1 MMSKSKVEFL
11 EKSNQ
16 GYLIQENFISDR
28 ECADILAIIDEYRK
42 QFSVT
47 RIYRETKPI
56 PLSYSVIDGL
66 AVEAN
71 LPKIQSLYERVN
83 QFINQS
89 TNQPLFPLDSL
100 QVGCNVNITE
110 KGGTY
115 RWHYDRNA
123 VTALLYLNEVEG
135 GEIEFYPNYR
145 VTLPSGKF
153 SQIQSWIDR
162 LQQSA
167 LIRSWLGHPVVVKPK
182 PGLLLVMCGDKC
194 LHSVRPVLG
203 GGDRINIVMAYDV
216 TNASYAVEDQ
226 LNSYLYSSETVS
238 ASDPNYSP
246 SRDTLKD

>member
-1 MMSKSKVEFL
+1 MGDLQTEEYL
-11 EKSNQ
+11 LIEK
-16 GYLIQENFISDR
+16 FIS
-28 ECADILAIIDEYRK
+28 EQKCESLLQDIYKYKERFGAKKISRNI
-42 QFSVT
+42 
-47 RIYRETKPI
+47 KPI

-66 AVEAN
+66 AVQSH
-71 LPKIQSLYERVN
+71 LPQVQSLYERVN
-83 QFINQS
+83 EFINQS
-89 TNQPLFPLDSL
+89 TNQPLFPLASV

-153 SQIQSWIDR
+153 SPLQSWIDR
-162 LQQSA
+162 VQQSPF
-167 LIRSWLGHPVVVKPK
+167 IRYGFGQKVVVKPK

-216 TNASYAVEDQ
+216 TNASYVVENQ

>member
-1 MMSKSKVEFL
+1 MMSNAKTA
-11 EKSNQ
+11 
-16 GYLIQENFISDR
+16 GYLVIEEFISGQ
-28 ECADILAIIDEYRK
+28 ECESILQEIDQYKK
-42 QFSVT
+42 QFGVKKIC
-47 RIYRETKPI
+47 RNIKPI
-56 PLSYSVIDGL
+56 SLNYSVIDGL
-66 AVEAN
+66 EVHSY
-71 LPKIQSLYERVN
+71 LPQVQSLYERVN
-83 QFINQS
+83 EFINQS

-153 SQIQSWIDR
+153 SQIQSWIDL